1 MVWDVKEYEWNKW
14 YELATEYRNKHD
26 DLLVPQN
33 YKMKSGENLGT
44 WISRARIDYKNGDLS
59 QDKIE
64 KLEVIDMVWDVSIN
78 KEEVWNKWYE
88 LAKEYRN
95 EHDDLLVPYK
105 YKTPSGENLGWWIN
119 TTRIAYKKGNL
130 SPDQIGR

>member
-1 MVWDVKEYEWNKW
+1 MVWD
-14 YELATEYRNKHD
+14 A
-26 DLLVPQN
+26 
-33 YKMKSGENLGT
+33 
-44 WISRARIDYKNGDLS
+44 
-59 QDKIE
+59 
-64 KLEVIDMVWDVSIN
+64 SIN
-78 KEEVWNKWYE
+78 KKEAWTKWYE

-130 SPDQIGR
+130 SPDQIGRLNAIGMVWSAQENKWNKMYKLAVEYRNEYGDLLVPFDYKTKSG